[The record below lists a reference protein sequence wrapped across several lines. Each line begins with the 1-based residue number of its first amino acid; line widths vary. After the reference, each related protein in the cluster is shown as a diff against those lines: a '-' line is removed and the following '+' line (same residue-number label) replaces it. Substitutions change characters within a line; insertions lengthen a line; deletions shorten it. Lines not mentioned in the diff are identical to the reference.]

1 MLPRT
6 NPERAWQLM
15 SGPTPQM
22 HHQDHRAL
30 QSDLSLVSDSAGIGS
45 GGWSVTI
52 MPRTLWLAMGVVVL
66 AAGAWIVISKGTS
79 VFILLFIAIIFA
91 EGLRPLTN
99 TLHKRLRLPLPG
111 AVLLMYLVI
120 LLVICALIWLLLQT
134 FVVQISTFI
143 DALPRLDDQLVRR
156 LQDLRRWLGDSPQV
170 ASMLT
175 NLGSQS
181 GALVQGVLAALV
193 ALPQMLGSL
202 TFGVVVVAVMAFFW
216 LTGIPSLR
224 PFVLSL
230 LPAESQ
236 PVASEVLA
244 DISRRLGGYLRG
256 VVVNGCVIGV
266 LSTLGVWLLGAPF
279 PLLLGL
285 VAGLTQVIPYF
296 GPWISGAVAVIVVLP
311 LAGPLTAVAVL
322 AFYIVL
328 QTIEGNTLAPLIMM
342 DTVNINPLLAIVAV
356 LLGSALLGVAGAVLG
371 VPAAAILQVL
381 VVRVLAPIARRAAAN
396 VNGARSERSPL
407 PHHLEQIP

>member
-6 NPERAWQLM
+6 NTERAWQLM
-15 SGPTPQM
+15 SDPTPQIQ
-22 HHQDHRAL
+22 HQGHSAL
-30 QSDLSLVSDSAGIGS
+30 QSDLSPASDSTGFGS

-52 MPRTLWLAMGVVVL
+52 TPRTLWFAMGIILL
-66 AAGAWIVISKGTS
+66 AAGAWIVVSKGIS
-79 VFILLFIAIIFA
+79 VLILLFTAIIIA
-91 EGLRPLTN
+91 EGLRPIIDF
-99 TLHKRLRLPLPG
+99 LHEHLRLPRPG
-111 AVLLMYLVI
+111 AVLLVYLVI
-120 LLVICALIWLLLQT
+120 LLVTCTIIWLLLQA

-143 DALPRLDDQLVRR
+143 DALPRLGDELVRR

-175 NLGSQS
+175 SVGSQ
-181 GALVQGVLAALV
+181 GGVLVQGALTSV
-193 ALPQMLGSL
+193 ATLPQMLGSL
-202 TFGVVVVAVMAFFW
+202 IFGAVTIAVMTFFW
-216 LTGIPSLR
+216 LTGIASLR
-224 PFVLSL
+224 PFVLDL
-230 LPAESQ
+230 LPAASQ
-236 PVASEVLA
+236 PVANEAIA
-244 DISRRLGGYLRG
+244 DISRRLGGYVRG

-279 PLLLGL
+279 PLLLGF

-311 LAGPLTAVAVL
+311 LAGPLAAAEVL

-381 VVRVLAPIARRAAAN
+381 VVRVLAPITRRAAAN
-396 VNGARSERSPL
+396 VNGARSERSLL
-407 PHHLEQIP
+407 PDHFEPIP